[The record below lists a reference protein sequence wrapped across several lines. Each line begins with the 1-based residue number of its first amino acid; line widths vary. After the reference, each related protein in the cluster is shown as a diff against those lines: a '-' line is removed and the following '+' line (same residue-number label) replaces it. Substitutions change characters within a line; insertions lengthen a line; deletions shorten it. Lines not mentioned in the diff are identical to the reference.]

1 MARSD
6 RFQFFF
12 QKETSPGTAVSA
24 ATLFTA
30 ANGKLIPSSP
40 PTFESA
46 PEIFERTAV
55 RPSLSPLTPLI
66 GAVNVTV
73 GVQFEMVASAVGAGT
88 APVWAGLM
96 ESCGFRGVVA
106 DSYTMGE
113 VTVAQA
119 FQHGENLTD
128 GGSGQATQI
137 FDLHDGDT
145 TLWVE
150 PGTGDLAAET
160 TGGTTGAVGTPS
172 GKSASAGYAFVPTS
186 SAKSSVTAG
195 TLTGGGD
202 TPAIGDLWQGDTSLS
217 YVVATN
223 VWASGGTSEF
233 RYVNPEDDLG
243 ATESLTRV
251 QPDINQADDGIS
263 AEAQVETPTLSIG
276 IVQDG
281 VRRMAVGCRGTVSG
295 AVNIG
300 ESVILTME
308 FTGKLMDPVADGRAT
323 GVEVTSIVRDQLV
336 PPAFLGVGFL
346 VGDDTTDYDAMY
358 EPAITSF
365 SFDVGNGVGV
375 QRDATEAAGLV
386 GAAEIRT
393 RSTSCSFDPA
403 LRPEEKFGFIAA
415 LEDGSLYRI
424 DTQIGST
431 AGNTFR
437 IQAPAFQPTSMPT
450 GDRDGEATHQVSGQC
465 SAQLVGGSE
474 GEDRELIFL
483 IS

>member
-12 QKETSPGTAVSA
+12 QKETSPGTAVAA

-88 APVWAGLM
+88 APVWANLM
-96 ESCGFRGVVA
+96 ESCGFRGAVV
-106 DSYTMGE
+106 DSYTVGAI
-113 VTVAQA
+113 TAAQA
-119 FQHGENLTD
+119 LQHGETIN
-128 GGSGQATQI
+128 GGSGGTGTCV
-137 FDLHDGDT
+137 FDVHDGDT
-145 TLWVE
+145 ALWVE
-150 PGTGDLAAET
+150 PGSEISGTATGQ
-160 TGGTTGAVGTPS
+160 TTGAVGAAVA
-172 GKSASAGYAFVPTS
+172 GYSAGSGYAFIPTS

-195 TLTGGGD
+195 VIAGSGVAL
-202 TPAIGDLWQGDTSLS
+202 AIGDLWKGDTSDS
-217 YVVATN
+217 YIVATN
-223 VWASGGTSEF
+223 LWISEGTNEF

-243 ATESLTRV
+243 PAESLTRV
-251 QPDINQADDGIS
+251 KPDINMTDDGIS
-263 AEAQVETPTLSIG
+263 AEAQIETPTLSIG

-346 VGDDTTDYDAMY
+346 VGDDTTDYDVMY